1 MPPSIRPMRPL
12 SVFALA
18 LLCAT
23 LAAPALPG
31 VAAAGPRKEAS
42 KKGRA
47 SKKVRKKVR
56 ARKKSHKRAG
66 KRCNRACQRKRKA
79 REARQVKRRVKKS
92 RYLGGTH
99 WRIKSKVGV
108 VHVWR
113 PRGFRRK
120 GGGIVVYVHGYQSS
134 ADKTWGNKAIAEQF
148 RKSRQNALF
157 IVVDGPTNPRDKV
170 KFKALTQLFPI
181 VQRYT
186 RLRLPRGHI
195 VAIGHSAAYRT
206 IVNWLDYR
214 YLDHVILVDALYA
227 KGPQFYAW
235 METHKYKD
243 WHKLI
248 VISYDTL
255 SQTKRFL
262 SKFKYVV
269 KRKRFPGRYSEFT
282 KSQKRGRI
290 LFIRSQYGHAQLV
303 NNKRVIPLLLRLT
316 RLALL

>member
-1 MPPSIRPMRPL
+1 MMRPL
-12 SVFALA
+12 PLTALTALCVAIAALA
-18 LLCAT
+18 LPGAAT
-23 LAAPALPG
+23 
-31 VAAAGPRKEAS
+31 AGPRKEAAR
-42 KKGRA
+42 RA
-47 SKKVRKKVR
+47 AAK
-56 ARKKSHKRAG
+56 ARKKARRSGRKRTR
-66 KRCNRACQRKRKA
+66 KTTRCDRACRRKRKT
-79 REARQVKRRVKKS
+79 REARRVKKS
-92 RYLGGTH
+92 RFLGGTH
-99 WRIKSKVGV
+99 WRIKSKAGV

-148 RKSRQNALF
+148 RMSRQNALF
-157 IVVDGPTNPRDKV
+157 IVVDGPQNPRDKV
-170 KFKALTQLFPI
+170 KFPALTKLFTV

-214 YLDHVILVDALYA
+214 YLDHVVLVDALYA
-227 KGPQFYAW
+227 NGPQFYAW

-269 KRKRFPGRYSEFT
+269 KRKRFPDRYGEFT
-282 KSQKRGRI
+282 PSQKRGRI
-290 LFIRSQYGHAQLV
+290 LFIRSQYGHAQLI

>member
-1 MPPSIRPMRPL
+1 MLRACVISLTLLINSLWLPGE
-12 SVFALA
+12 ALA
-18 LLCAT
+18 Q
-23 LAAPALPG
+23 G
-31 VAAAGPRKEAS
+31 REGRVARAKARKAKLSKRARRS
-42 KKGRA
+42 KKA
-47 SKKVRKKVR
+47 
-56 ARKKSHKRAG
+56 KRAG
-66 KRCNRACQRKRKA
+66 RSKKAKRAKKNKR
-79 REARQVKRRVKKS
+79 VVRR

-99 WRIKSKVGV
+99 WRINAKEGV

-120 GGGIVVYVHGYQSS
+120 RGGIVVYVHGYRNS
-134 ADKTWGNKAIAEQF
+134 ADKTWANRAMAEQF

-157 IVVDGPTNPRDKV
+157 IVVDAPSSPRDKV
-170 KFKALTQLFPI
+170 KFPALTKLFAV

-227 KGPQFYAW
+227 KGPQFYGW

-262 SKFKYVV
+262 SKFKHVV
-269 KRKRFPGRYSEFT
+269 KRKRFPERYSQFT

-290 LFIRSQYGHAQLV
+290 LFIRSQYGHRQLITS
-303 NNKRVIPLLLRLT
+303 KRVIPLLLRLT